1 VTASKGLYGAG
12 GVQPVLCCAYV
23 FKERVFVTG
32 SQTGELMQWTGRNLT
47 KSYKKHTDAL
57 WAIKSI
63 KNDSMLMTGGNDG
76 IIYFWDK
83 TF

>member
-1 VTASKGLYGAG
+1 
-12 GVQPVLCCAYV
+12 
-23 FKERVFVTG
+23 
-32 SQTGELMQWTGRNLT
+32 MQWTGRNLT
-47 KSYKKHTDAL
+47 KSDKKHTDAL

-83 TF
+83 LSKQSIDLTPLSKFPWEFVPLTI